1 MARRMGVGVAMV
13 ACLGDDSY
21 GTDYVKSLC
30 DDGIDCGS
38 VRLDAGAATGVA
50 QVCVGGGVEPYAT
63 LYAYSPVYPS
73 LRDTTHTFGV
83 RWQHGV

>member
-38 VRLDAGAATGVA
+38 VRRDAGAATGVA
-50 QVCVGGGVEPYAT
+50 QVCVEGGGGGGGNFIVIVPGANY
-63 LYAYSPVYPS
+63 LLSPEDV
-73 LRDTTHTFGV
+73 
-83 RWQHGV
+83 